1 MMMKDSA
8 MQRHDSSS
16 FEIIRNEKIL
26 EELKAE
32 PEIDNSIKLFL
43 LIECA
48 HKAKKQWASNNRIQ
62 SFTPSAICLF
72 LSFYVN
78 KKGLYQ
84 KYFICFEVQYQASQ
98 TFNKGR

>member
-8 MQRHDSSS
+8 MQQHDSSS

-32 PEIDNSIKLFL
+32 PEIDNSIKLFS

-48 HKAKKQWASNNRIQ
+48 HKVKRQGHVKISG
-62 SFTPSAICLF
+62 STKPC
-72 LSFYVN
+72 
-78 KKGLYQ
+78 
-84 KYFICFEVQYQASQ
+84 YFSPDLW
-98 TFNKGR
+98 TKRN

>member
-8 MQRHDSSS
+8 MQQHDSSS

-32 PEIDNSIKLFL
+32 PEIDNSINFFS

-48 HKAKKQWASNNRIQ
+48 HKHYNIKPKDNEQVTIEFS
-62 SFTPSAICLF
+62 
-72 LSFYVN
+72 LSRLQQFV
-78 KKGLYQ
+78 
-84 KYFICFEVQYQASQ
+84 CF
-98 TFNKGR
+98 

>member
-32 PEIDNSIKLFL
+32 PEIDNSIKLFS

-48 HKAKKQWASNNRIQ
+48 HKVKRQ
-62 SFTPSAICLF
+62 
-72 LSFYVN
+72 
-78 KKGLYQ
+78 
-84 KYFICFEVQYQASQ
+84 
-98 TFNKGR
+98 